1 MVDHDSKAKLD
12 HVGTIELDDGKET
25 AADEARSGSSTE
37 VIEDGG
43 QEKSPSGMDGN
54 KILGWQTFDDEHG
67 RKMKAERD
75 IVVMYV
81 RQPHA

>member
-12 HVGTIELDDGKET
+12 HVGNIELDNGKET
-25 AADEARSGSSTE
+25 AADEASSESSTE
-37 VIEDGG
+37 VIEDDG
-43 QEKSPSGMDGN
+43 QEKCSSETDDN
-54 KILGWQTFDDEHG
+54 KILGWETSDNEPG

-81 RQPHA
+81 RQPRT